1 MNWHERNRL
10 GQKFLCKHTL
20 EQIKMFICTNFTK
33 LNNVVELFTV
43 EDMEAVFKRE
53 EVNCTTGK
61 APHHPQT
68 LTPVASSRVP
78 RTTRSPS

>member
-1 MNWHERNRL
+1 MNWNERYRL
-10 GQKFLCKHTL
+10 GPKFLCKHTL

-33 LNNVVELFTV
+33 LNNVVELLTV

-68 LTPVASSRVP
+68 
-78 RTTRSPS
+78 